1 MELLDGKTL
10 EAFIDKTALDENKIR
25 DFSKQE
31 RPRLCLKSLWMLQ
44 VSYGFQYLQEGQN
57 QEKIILHRDLS
68 ADNVLI
74 DFHLNAKIAD
84 FGLAK
89 SLPHSVMTADTWE
102 FEKKRGLERLLPE
115 LYADTCKQPD
125 KYGDRYLY
133 GILIVEVLAE
143 FSVRECFSDE
153 GAKDDYKRM
162 VLEGKHFDSFQ
173 GRIIGCNPEP
183 SQERD
188 KAIEI
193 MRMTAQVNP
202 ENRATFTQV
211 SQVWNQCDVRAMQ
224 QQRQQT
230 LDYLQKTDDT
240 EQQLTQ
246 LKISN
251 DPLTAQHMPD
261 AVSDAIG
268 DQSNQ
273 WEVVS
278 FLIDTIAKKT
288 GGAQSTAVANPAQNE
303 SKDELEVVK
312 ILLEKI
318 PDQTVKDQC
327 CKKSSEVC
335 GKKSV
340 ISKLLC
346 CLCRKSLT
354 KLRKTTAVLEQQ
366 KLLPAKFDG
375 KMLNFWYKKFQTKIL
390 PSSSAWRQ
398 WNLLKSLKKLHVIK
412 KVLKCI
418 QSPESKLLFRRRCA
432 VMACSRLHQENIVA
446 FLGLEPDWLL
456 ESGPIL
462 SFLASLATEGMN
474 SFLTDTLSPVQSR
487 MQPAQIT
494 QMLRLCISERHI
506 TLSVRLT
513 NDETFSRE
521 HVDLP
526 DNTGATALMLAADG
540 NYHELIEKLL
550 DLGASVNSVDSQSR
564 TALSRAC
571 EAGHLTAA
579 KIFVTQRSRSESSR
593 RSRSDLYAASGATSK
608 FRVGAAAGPL
618 DRRRWDAVRLIGRGG
633 FGEVY
638 EVLTDTGVRCAA
650 KTLKLTVQLGDELPS
665 VRTEIHRAIES
676 ERNLCRLL
684 HPNIVRFLYIAQPEP
699 ATICRALLYL
709 HSRQPPVIHRDINC
723 SNIIVCADN
732 SRIKL
737 IDFGLS
743 IKLEHPKGTLNFMA
757 PELLGAGESDSMQY
771 SRESDIWAFGCS
783 VFQMVSGARPFRDA
797 QNIFQVAWS
806 LANNGAPA
814 LPDGRSAQLRDFYS
828 RCTTKDRKERNLAQE
843 LLQHE
848 FLTGG

>member
-1 MELLDGKTL
+1 MLSPCLHKNL
-10 EAFIDKTALDENKIR
+10 
-25 DFSKQE
+25 QE

-327 CKKSSEVC
+327 CKKVVKFAAKKCHFEVAMLLVQEVADQVTKDYCCIRAAKAAAGKIRWKDVEFLVQKVSDQDLTVKFCMETVESSEE
-335 GKKSV
+335 S
-340 ISKLLC
+340 
-346 CLCRKSLT
+346 
-354 KLRKTTAVLEQQ
+354 Q
-366 KLLPAKFDG
+366 
-375 KMLNFWYKKFQTKIL
+375 
-390 PSSSAWRQ
+390 
-398 WNLLKSLKKLHVIK
+398 KLHVIK

-579 KIFVTQRSRSESSR
+579 KILLLKGADPSHRDGRGLTCTQLAEQHQN
-593 RSRSDLYAASGATSK
+593 LEL
-608 FRVGAAAGPL
+608 VQLL
-618 DRRRWDAVRLIGRGG
+618 DRSTEGCPYLERWDAVRLIGRGG

-699 ATICRALLYL
+699 AT
-709 HSRQPPVIHRDINC
+709 V
-723 SNIIVCADN
+723 V
-732 SRIKL
+732 
-737 IDFGLS
+737 
-743 IKLEHPKGTLNFMA
+743 
-757 PELLGAGESDSMQY
+757 
-771 SRESDIWAFGCS
+771 
-783 VFQMVSGARPFRDA
+783 V
-797 QNIFQVAWS
+797 
-806 LANNGAPA
+806 
-814 LPDGRSAQLRDFYS
+814 
-828 RCTTKDRKERNLAQE
+828 
-843 LLQHE
+843 
-848 FLTGG
+848 

>member
-1 MELLDGKTL
+1 MGELSQHESFVRILTSFGPSSTDLITGYTMEFCPYGSMRLLIQRL
-10 EAFIDKTALDENKIR
+10 RME
-25 DFSKQE
+25 E
-31 RPRLCLKSLWMLQ
+31 RPSLRLKSLWMLQ
-44 VSYGFQYLQEGQN
+44 ISDGFKYLQERQN
-57 QEKIILHRDLS
+57 QEKVIIHRDLA
-68 ADNVLI
+68 ADNILI
-74 DFHLNAKIAD
+74 DCHLNSKISD

-133 GILIVEVLAE
+133 GILVVEVLAE

-202 ENRATFTQV
+202 ENRATF
-211 SQVWNQCDVRAMQ
+211 SQVRQVWEQCNFREMQ
-224 QQRQQT
+224 EERRQT
-230 LDYLQKTDDT
+230 LDYFQKTDDT
-240 EQQLTQ
+240 EQQLAQ

-303 SKDELEVVK
+303 NKDELKVVK

-327 CKKSSEVC
+327 CKKVVEFAAKKCHFEVAMLLVQEVADQATKDYCCIEAAKAAADKSRWEGVEFLIKTVSDQDLTVNFCIETVESSEE
-335 GKKSV
+335 S
-340 ISKLLC
+340 
-346 CLCRKSLT
+346 R
-354 KLRKTTAVLEQQ
+354 
-366 KLLPAKFDG
+366 
-375 KMLNFWYKKFQTKIL
+375 
-390 PSSSAWRQ
+390 
-398 WNLLKSLKKLHVIK
+398 KLHVIK
-412 KVLKCI
+412 QVLKCI

-462 SFLASLATEGMN
+462 SFIASLATEGMN

-494 QMLRLCISERHI
+494 QMLHLCISERHI

-521 HVDLP
+521 YVDLP
-526 DNTGATALMLAADG
+526 DSTGATALMLAADG

-579 KIFVTQRSRSESSR
+579 RILLLKGADPSHRDGQGLTCTQLAEQHQN
-593 RSRSDLYAASGATSK
+593 LEL
-608 FRVGAAAGPL
+608 VQLL
-618 DRRRWDAVRLIGRGG
+618 DRLTEGCPYLERWHAVRLIGRGG

-650 KTLKLTVQLGDELPS
+650 KTLNLPVQLGDELPS

-676 ERNLCRLL
+676 ERNLCRLR
-684 HPNIVRFLYIAQPEP
+684 HPNIVRFLYIAQPKP
-699 ATICRALLYL
+699 AT
-709 HSRQPPVIHRDINC
+709 V
-723 SNIIVCADN
+723 VV
-732 SRIKL
+732 
-737 IDFGLS
+737 
-743 IKLEHPKGTLNFMA
+743 FM
-757 PELLGAGESDSMQY
+757 ELL
-771 SRESDIWAFGCS
+771 
-783 VFQMVSGARPFRDA
+783 
-797 QNIFQVAWS
+797 
-806 LANNGAPA
+806 
-814 LPDGRSAQLRDFYS
+814 DGRSLERFIHNRPLDELTIRDFS
-828 RCTTKDRKERNLAQE
+828 K
-843 LLQHE
+843 
-848 FLTGG
+848 